1 MENEEQAMREVT
13 ARLARAERVME
24 QIDPGRL
31 VKEQREMY
39 SGIRDFIAK
48 AQDAIQAKDV
58 PRAQILADKASR
70 LAEDL
75 ALALKTRK

>member
-75 ALALKTRK
+75 ALKTRK